1 LEIPRGNPKWDSA
14 QRRVNITIGHHTF

>member
-1 LEIPRGNPKWDSA
+1 LEIPRENPKWDSA